1 MRGSY
6 IGAEEVV
13 VAFLDAGK
21 WQFFG
26 SLRNLI
32 LHFVFIYG
40 WLL

>member
-6 IGAEEVV
+6 TGAEEVV
-13 VAFLDAGK
+13 VAFLDAGN
-21 WQFFG
+21 FV